1 MPTLALSMFTMR
13 NLHGRD
19 DASPAGVNGLDVAI
33 LRAEDVVRPVV
44 VVSAGSPP
52 TTGSA
57 TTGR

>member
-33 LRAEDVVRPVV
+33 LMAEDVVRPV